1 MSDAAASSHSQPAP
15 QAEKQPPVRFSP
27 RRVWTLGMATMTQLI
42 RMKIL
47 VFLLLFC
54 LLSVGMGFA
63 FSVINPE
70 QQLSLLKSVI
80 LGSLQVFSIV
90 FGVVATALLLPKDME
105 DRTLYTI
112 LSKPVPRFDYLLGK
126 LLGVLLLIGGGLLV
140 MDAVLSLLI
149 WMRQGQVFED
159 ALVRL
164 DLKRMDN
171 PEAVAQV
178 REIVA
183 RQGLTWS
190 LHWAVWAIFLKA
202 AVITTVAL
210 LLSIIASS
218 TLFTIVMAFCIT
230 IIGHGHSLIR
240 EFFFQPHLSSAGA
253 RAAGFCLAA
262 ICPDLAQF
270 DIVDAIVN
278 GEPVPWQAIYEMTGI
293 AALYV
298 TVYLFVTHLLFVEKE
313 L

>member
-1 MSDAAASSHSQPAP
+1 MA
-15 QAEKQPPVRFSP
+15 
-27 RRVWTLGMATMTQLI
+27 MATVTQLV

-47 VFLLLFC
+47 AFLVIFC
-54 LLSVGMGFA
+54 LLAVGAGFA

-70 QQLSLLKSVI
+70 QQLNLLKSVT
-80 LGSLQVFSIV
+80 LGALQIFSIV
-90 FGVVATALLLPKDME
+90 IGVVSTALLIPKDME

-126 LLGVLLLIGGGLLV
+126 LLGVLLLIGGGLIV
-140 MDAVLSLLI
+140 MDAVLSLIL
-149 WMRQGQVFED
+149 WLRQSMLFDD
-159 ALVRL
+159 ALARMRL
-164 DLKRMDN
+164 EKMDT
-171 PEAVAQV
+171 PETVAQM

-183 RQGLTWS
+183 RQGLTWN

-202 AVITTVAL
+202 TVVTTVAL
-210 LLSIIASS
+210 LLSSIASS
-218 TLFTIVMAFCIT
+218 TLFTIVITLCIT
-230 IIGHGHSLIR
+230 IIGHGEALIR
-240 EFFFQPHLSSAGA
+240 EFFFQPNLSGWAG
-253 RAAGFCLAA
+253 RAATLLLAA

-270 DIVDAIVN
+270 DIVDSVVN
-278 GEPVPWQAIYEMTGI
+278 GEIVPWAAVYDMTGI

>member
-1 MSDAAASSHSQPAP
+1 MSFMNAKHPS
-15 QAEKQPPVRFSP
+15 VRFSP
-27 RRVWTLGMATMTQLI
+27 RRVWTLAMATVTQLV

-47 VFLLLFC
+47 AFLVLFC
-54 LLSVGMGFA
+54 LLAVGAGFA

-70 QQLSLLKSVI
+70 QQLNLLKSVT
-80 LGSLQVFSIV
+80 LGTLQIFSIV
-90 FGVVATALLLPKDME
+90 IGVVSTALLIPKDME

-126 LLGVLLLIGGGLLV
+126 LLGVLMLIGGGLIV
-140 MDAVLSLLI
+140 MDAVLSLIL
-149 WMRQGQVFED
+149 WLRQSMVFED
-159 ALVRL
+159 VMARMRL
-164 DLKRMDN
+164 EKMDT
-171 PEAVAQV
+171 PETVAQM

-183 RQGLTWS
+183 RQGLTWN

-202 AVITTVAL
+202 TVVTTVAL
-210 LLSIIASS
+210 LLSSIASS
-218 TLFTIVMAFCIT
+218 TLFTIVITFCVT
-230 IIGHGHSLIR
+230 IIGHGEALIR
-240 EFFFQPHLSSAGA
+240 EFFFTPHLSSTAG
-253 RAAGFCLAA
+253 RAATLVLAA

-270 DIVDAIVN
+270 DIVDSVVN
-278 GEPVPWQAIYEMTGI
+278 GEIVPWAAVYDMTGI

>member
-1 MSDAAASSHSQPAP
+1 MNTLPIESAANSL
-15 QAEKQPPVRFSP
+15 PPKVRFSL
-27 RRVWTLGMATMTQLI
+27 RRVWLLARATVTQLV

-47 VFLLLFC
+47 AFLVVFC
-54 LLSVGMGFA
+54 LLAAGAGFA

-70 QQLSLLKSVI
+70 QQLNLLKSVT
-80 LGSLQVFSIV
+80 LGALQIFSLVI
-90 FGVVATALLLPKDME
+90 GVVSTALLLPKDLE

-126 LLGVLLLIGGGLLV
+126 LLGVLLLIGGGLVV
-140 MDAVLSLLI
+140 MDAVLSLVL
-149 WMRQGQVFED
+149 WLRQTVLLD
-159 ALVRL
+159 AYLANLRSEKL
-164 DLKRMDN
+164 DS

-183 RQGLTWS
+183 RQGLTWN

-202 AVITTVAL
+202 AVVSAVAL
-210 LLSIIASS
+210 LLSCIASS
-218 TLFTIVMAFCIT
+218 TLFTIVITFCIT
-230 IIGHGHSLIR
+230 IIGHGEALIR
-240 EFFFQPHLSSAGA
+240 EFFLTPNLGGTFN
-253 RAAGFCLAA
+253 RIAAFALAV

-270 DIVDAIVN
+270 DIVDGVIA
-278 GEPVPWQAIYEMTGI
+278 GELVPWSVVGDMTGI

-298 TVYLFVTHLLFVEKE
+298 TVYLFATHLLFVEKE

>member
-1 MSDAAASSHSQPAP
+1 MNMSDATPHSPAAMTP
-15 QAEKQPPVRFSP
+15 KVRFSP
-27 RRVWTLGMATMTQLI
+27 RRVWTMAMATVTQLV

-47 VFLLLFC
+47 AFLVIFC
-54 LLSVGMGFA
+54 LLAVGAGFA

-70 QQLSLLKSVI
+70 QQLNLLKSVT
-80 LGSLQVFSIV
+80 LGALQIFSIV
-90 FGVVATALLLPKDME
+90 IGVVSTALLIPKDME

-126 LLGVLLLIGGGLLV
+126 LLGVLMLIGGGLIV
-140 MDAVLSLLI
+140 MDAVLSLIL
-149 WMRQGQVFED
+149 WLRQSMLFDD
-159 ALVRL
+159 ALARMRL
-164 DLKRMDN
+164 EKMDT
-171 PEAVAQV
+171 PETVAQM

-183 RQGLTWS
+183 RQGLTWN

-202 AVITTVAL
+202 TVVTTVAL
-210 LLSIIASS
+210 LLSSIASS
-218 TLFTIVMAFCIT
+218 TLFTIVITLCIT
-230 IIGHGHSLIR
+230 IIGHGEALIR
-240 EFFFQPHLSSAGA
+240 EFFFQPNLSGWAG
-253 RAAGFCLAA
+253 RAATLLLAA

-270 DIVDAIVN
+270 DIVDSVVN
-278 GEPVPWQAIYEMTGI
+278 GEIVPWAAVYDMTGI

>member
-1 MSDAAASSHSQPAP
+1 MSDAPTSPN
-15 QAEKQPPVRFSP
+15 AEAQTRVRFSP
-27 RRVWTLGMATMTQLI
+27 RRVWTLAMATVTQLV

-47 VFLLLFC
+47 AFLVVFC
-54 LLSVGMGFA
+54 LLAVGAGFA

-70 QQLSLLKSVI
+70 QQLNLLKSVT
-80 LGSLQVFSIV
+80 LGSLQIFSIV
-90 FGVVATALLLPKDME
+90 IGVVSTALLLPKDME

-126 LLGVLLLIGGGLLV
+126 LVGVLLLIGGGLIV
-140 MDAVLSLLI
+140 MDAVLSLIL
-149 WMRQGQVFED
+149 WLRQSMLFDD
-159 ALVRL
+159 AVARMQMEKL
-164 DLKRMDN
+164 DS

-183 RQGLTWS
+183 RQGLTWN

-202 AVITTVAL
+202 TVVTTVAL
-210 LLSIIASS
+210 LLSSIASS
-218 TLFTIVMAFCIT
+218 TLFTIVITFCIT
-230 IIGHGHSLIR
+230 IIGHGEALIR
-240 EFFFQPHLSSAGA
+240 EFFFQPNLSGMAS
-253 RAAGFCLAA
+253 RAATLVLAV

-270 DIVDAIVN
+270 DIVDSVVN
-278 GEPVPWQAIYEMTGI
+278 GEIVPWGAVYDMTGI

>member
-1 MSDAAASSHSQPAP
+1 MSDATNSSLAAKTP
-15 QAEKQPPVRFSP
+15 KVRFSP
-27 RRVWTLGMATMTQLI
+27 QRVWTLAMATVTQLV

-47 VFLLLFC
+47 AFLVVFC
-54 LLSVGMGFA
+54 LLAVGAGFA

-70 QQLSLLKSVI
+70 QQLNLLKSVT
-80 LGSLQVFSIV
+80 LGALQIFSIV
-90 FGVVATALLLPKDME
+90 IGVVSTALLLPKDME

-126 LLGVLLLIGGGLLV
+126 LLGVLLLIGGGLIV
-140 MDAVLSLLI
+140 MDVVLSLILWLRQSMVFDDVI
-149 WMRQGQVFED
+149 ARMRLE
-159 ALVRL
+159 
-164 DLKRMDN
+164 KMDT

-183 RQGLTWS
+183 RQGLTWN

-202 AVITTVAL
+202 AVVTTVSL
-210 LLSIIASS
+210 LLSSIASS
-218 TLFTIVMAFCIT
+218 TLFTIVITFCVT
-230 IIGHGHSLIR
+230 IIGHGEALIR
-240 EFFFQPHLSSAGA
+240 EFFFQPHLSGWAG
-253 RAAGFCLAA
+253 RAATLLLAA

-270 DIVDAIVN
+270 DIVDSVLN
-278 GEPVPWQAIYEMTGI
+278 GEIVPWAAVYDITGI

>member
-1 MSDAAASSHSQPAP
+1 MTP
-15 QAEKQPPVRFSP
+15 KVRFSP
-27 RRVWTLGMATMTQLI
+27 RRVWTMAMATVTQLV

-47 VFLLLFC
+47 AFLVIFC
-54 LLSVGMGFA
+54 LLAVGAGFA

-70 QQLSLLKSVI
+70 QQLNLLKSVT
-80 LGSLQVFSIV
+80 LGALQIFSIV
-90 FGVVATALLLPKDME
+90 IGVVSTALLIPKDME

-126 LLGVLLLIGGGLLV
+126 LLGVLLLIGGGLIV
-140 MDAVLSLLI
+140 MDAVLSLIL
-149 WMRQGQVFED
+149 WLRQSMLFDD
-159 ALVRL
+159 ALARMRL
-164 DLKRMDN
+164 EKMDT
-171 PEAVAQV
+171 PETVAQM

-183 RQGLTWS
+183 RQGLTWN

-202 AVITTVAL
+202 TVVTTVAL
-210 LLSIIASS
+210 LLSCIASS
-218 TLFTIVMAFCIT
+218 TLFTIMITLCIT
-230 IIGHGHSLIR
+230 IIGHGEALIR
-240 EFFFQPHLSSAGA
+240 EFFFQPNLSGWAG
-253 RAAGFCLAA
+253 RAATLVLAA

-270 DIVDAIVN
+270 DIVDSVVN
-278 GEPVPWQAIYEMTGI
+278 GEIVPWAAVYDMTGI

>member
-1 MSDAAASSHSQPAP
+1 MSNATNSSI
-15 QAEKQPPVRFSP
+15 AEKQPRVRFSP
-27 RRVWTLGMATMTQLI
+27 QRVWTLAMATVTQLV

-47 VFLLLFC
+47 AFLVVFC
-54 LLSVGMGFA
+54 LLAVGAGFA

-70 QQLSLLKSVI
+70 QQLNLLKSVT
-80 LGSLQVFSIV
+80 LGALQIFSIV
-90 FGVVATALLLPKDME
+90 IGVVSTALLLPKDME

-126 LLGVLLLIGGGLLV
+126 LLGVLLLIGGGLIV
-140 MDAVLSLLI
+140 MDAVLSLIL
-149 WMRQGQVFED
+149 WLRESMVFED
-159 ALVRL
+159 VVTRMRL
-164 DLKRMDN
+164 EKMDT

-183 RQGLTWS
+183 RQGLTWN

-202 AVITTVAL
+202 AVVTTVSL
-210 LLSIIASS
+210 LLSCIASS
-218 TLFTIVMAFCIT
+218 TLFTIIMTFCIT
-230 IIGHGHSLIR
+230 IIGHGHALIR
-240 EFFFQPHLSSAGA
+240 EFFFQPHLSSAA
-253 RAAGFCLAA
+253 SRVAALLLAA

-270 DIVDAIVN
+270 DIVDSVVN
-278 GEPVPWQAIYEMTGI
+278 GEIVPWAAVYDITGI

>member
-1 MSDAAASSHSQPAP
+1 MSDSTTNSAAAMTP
-15 QAEKQPPVRFSP
+15 KVRFSP
-27 RRVWTLGMATMTQLI
+27 RRVWTMAMATVTQLV

-47 VFLLLFC
+47 AFLVIFC
-54 LLSVGMGFA
+54 LLAVGAGFA

-70 QQLSLLKSVI
+70 QQLNLLKSVT
-80 LGSLQVFSIV
+80 LGALQIFSIV
-90 FGVVATALLLPKDME
+90 IGVVSTALLIPKDME

-126 LLGVLLLIGGGLLV
+126 LLGVLLLIGGGLIV
-140 MDAVLSLLI
+140 MDAVLSLIL
-149 WMRQGQVFED
+149 WLRQSMLFD
-159 ALVRL
+159 
-164 DLKRMDN
+164 D
-171 PEAVAQV
+171 AVARMRLEKMDTPETVAQM

-183 RQGLTWS
+183 RQGLTWN

-202 AVITTVAL
+202 TVVTTVAL
-210 LLSIIASS
+210 LLSSIASS
-218 TLFTIVMAFCIT
+218 TLFTIVITLCIT
-230 IIGHGHSLIR
+230 IIGHGEALIR
-240 EFFFQPHLSSAGA
+240 EFFFQPHLSGWAG
-253 RAAGFCLAA
+253 RAATLLLAA

-270 DIVDAIVN
+270 DIVDSVVN
-278 GEPVPWQAIYEMTGI
+278 GEIVPWAAVYDMTGI

>member
-1 MSDAAASSHSQPAP
+1 MSDATTTSAAS
-15 QAEKQPPVRFSP
+15 KVRFSP
-27 RRVWTLGMATMTQLI
+27 RRVWTLALATMTQLI

-47 VFLLLFC
+47 AFLVVFC
-54 LLSVGMGFA
+54 LLAAGAGFA

-70 QQLSLLKSVI
+70 QQLNLLKSVT
-80 LGSLQVFSIV
+80 LGALQIFSIV
-90 FGVVATALLLPKDME
+90 IGVVSTALLLPKDME

-126 LLGVLLLIGGGLLV
+126 LLGVLMLIGGGLIV
-140 MDAVLSLLI
+140 MDAVLSLIL
-149 WMRQGQVFED
+149 WMRQSLLFED
-159 ALVRL
+159 AVARMRL
-164 DLKRMDN
+164 EKMDS

-183 RQGLTWS
+183 RQGLTWN

-202 AVITTVAL
+202 TVVTTVAL
-210 LLSIIASS
+210 LLSSIASS
-218 TLFTIVMAFCIT
+218 TLFTIVITFCVT
-230 IIGHGHSLIR
+230 IIGHGEALIR
-240 EFFFQPHLSSAGA
+240 EFFFRPYLSSSMA
-253 RAAGFCLAA
+253 RAASFFLAA
-262 ICPDLAQF
+262 IVPDLAQF
-270 DIVDAIVN
+270 DIVDSVVN
-278 GEPVPWQAIYEMTGI
+278 GEIVPWAAVYDMTGI

>member
-1 MSDAAASSHSQPAP
+1 MSDAPTSPNTEAQTR
-15 QAEKQPPVRFSP
+15 VRFSP
-27 RRVWTLGMATMTQLI
+27 RRVWTLAMATVTQLV

-47 VFLLLFC
+47 AFLVVFC
-54 LLSVGMGFA
+54 LLAVGAGFA

-70 QQLSLLKSVI
+70 QQLNLLKSVT
-80 LGSLQVFSIV
+80 LGSLQIFSIV
-90 FGVVATALLLPKDME
+90 IGVVSTALLLPKDME

-126 LLGVLLLIGGGLLV
+126 LIGVLLLIGGGLIV
-140 MDAVLSLLI
+140 MDAVLSLIL
-149 WMRQGQVFED
+149 WLRQSMLFED
-159 ALVRL
+159 AVARMQMEKL
-164 DLKRMDN
+164 DS

-183 RQGLTWS
+183 RQGLTWN

-202 AVITTVAL
+202 TVVTTVAL
-210 LLSIIASS
+210 LLSSIASS
-218 TLFTIVMAFCIT
+218 TLFTIVITFCIT
-230 IIGHGHSLIR
+230 IIGHGEALIR
-240 EFFFQPHLSSAGA
+240 EFFFQPNLSGMAS
-253 RAAGFCLAA
+253 RAATLVLAV

-270 DIVDAIVN
+270 DIVDSVVS
-278 GEPVPWQAIYEMTGI
+278 GEIVPWGAVYDMTGI